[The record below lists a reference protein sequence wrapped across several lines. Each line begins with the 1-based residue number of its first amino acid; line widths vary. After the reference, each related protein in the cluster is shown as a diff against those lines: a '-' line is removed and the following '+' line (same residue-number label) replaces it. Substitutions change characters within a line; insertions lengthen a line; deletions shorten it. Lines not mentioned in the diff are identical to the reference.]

1 MSSGASLPA
10 NPTPAYSFQSQPQAD
25 AGAIGGINAQAQTT
39 QNVNNLYNSGAST
52 QAGSNLTQASNTP
65 LSYQGQALATGF
77 DPQNQL
83 YAQQY
88 QQNQDQTN
96 VANAQNG
103 VANTPYGA
111 GIAAQSNQNDDTNWQ
126 NQQLQRQATAA
137 GTANTLGSTAANE
150 ATVGTSVGQS
160 VPQFSTSEQQQT
172 ISDFLSYL
180 QGGASATNAGTSQY
194 SAESTAAIQNQAL
207 SNSGWS
213 GLGSLLGT
221 LGGASINKWG

>member
-25 AGAIGGINAQAQTT
+25 AGAMGGINTQAQTT

-65 LSYQGQALATGF
+65 LGYQGQALATGF

-111 GIAAQSNQNDDTNWQ
+111 GIAAQSNQNFDTNWQ
-126 NQQLQRQATAA
+126 NQQLQRQNTAA
-137 GTANTLGSTAANE
+137 NTASTLGSTAGNE
-150 ATVGTSVGQS
+150 ATTGTAVGQS
-160 VPQFSTSEQQQT
+160 VPQFSTSQQQQT
-172 ISDFLSYL
+172 IQDFLSYL
-180 QGGASATNAGTSQY
+180 QGGSSATNAGTSQY
-194 SAESTAAIQNQAL
+194 GAESSAALGQQAVDNQAL
-207 SNSGWS
+207 G

-221 LGGASINKWG
+221 LGGAAIKYG